1 MTGQE
6 AFQGVTEFRSTQC
19 HFKFVLILKLSFGSS
34 VFQDTTQL
42 SPLTGCAVKTLSW
55 TRWPG
60 GRVCI
65 IYLHPLSPSQINRA
79 TDISLKNKANGSITW
94 KTNYTCVSMRLS
106 LSKHTQT
113 RISLFTF
120 HTSSLPKIN
129 HRSQLMSLIM
139 ASCDCPFIIP
149 LIISIIIIIISS
161 LQFITPCPK
170 EDGIMFRIAIF
181 FFLFCF
187 FSYFPADGKVHK
199 PILQSRHYP
208 KKTGRVL
215 RCFM

>member
-1 MTGQE
+1 MCRENIIMDKVTRR
-6 AFQGVTEFRSTQC
+6 QGVHHIFT
-19 HFKFVLILKLSFGSS
+19 
-34 VFQDTTQL
+34 
-42 SPLTGCAVKTLSW
+42 SPFSCPDG
-55 TRWPG
+55 
-60 GRVCI
+60 
-65 IYLHPLSPSQINRA
+65 A

-113 RISLFTF
+113 WISLFTL

-181 FFLFCF
+181 FFILWGFFCF
-187 FSYFPADGKVHK
+187 FSYLPADGKVRR
-199 PILQSRHYP
+199 PILQSRHHP
-208 KKTGRVL
+208 KKTCRVL